1 MIKTDSVIFMCLSDT
16 MSHCHRDFSPIAT
29 KITIFNWSKLQPH
42 WWQIPILIRLHG
54 AHLRFQNLPHC

>member
-29 KITIFNWSKLQPH
+29 KITIFN
-42 WWQIPILIRLHG
+42 
-54 AHLRFQNLPHC
+54 